1 MKKYPFSNKAMKAI
15 LAASI
20 ALSPFAAS
28 TFSTPVKVEAATND
42 AAYDLIDYLEG
53 IYSSL
58 DQKDKKAISDARA
71 EFNTI
76 SEPQWEA
83 YAKRISEK
91 GEKAPD
97 AEIKLLKDI
106 TKVFASVTV
115 LNVKEQ
121 LDAFRTNHKSDV
133 QDVFG
138 PEVTTEKLVGFITD
152 VQNNFLNRI
161 KGKDLGSTSNSQFED
176 YLTAAI
182 LDEGTKDENS
192 ALFTSFKKAV
202 NVTESIN
209 VAKDINGKI
218 DPNGKARQAL
228 VNALKTVQPPTG
240 NGGSGGSGAIDGGG
254 NVSLPGGSTT
264 VQNKGNEVITSIS
277 DAQVQGIVN
286 AITEKNNVIT
296 IKLAK
301 VTDGK
306 IAKAEIA
313 GALFTEAA
321 KKNKNTIVAIETDAA
336 VYKIPVTEIDIAS
349 LANQLGVAAKDVKIS
364 VYVNVVKA
372 DVKNSASSVV
382 EFIIQAEAG
391 DKKVPV
397 TAFSTYVERV
407 LVGTKDFSKGNSV
420 AVRVNDN
427 GTLTSLPT
435 IFDGKKATVK
445 SLTNSKYTVVENNIT
460 FKDVKENSWAKGYI
474 ETLANKLIVKGKT
487 ADGYAPADQMTR
499 AEFTVL
505 LVRALGLPA
514 EKYNNNFKDIK
525 GNEWFN
531 ENGEIMAA
539 VEHGLIEG
547 VGNGNF
553 APKEKITRAQAAV
566 MIERAMN
573 LNFVNYDKS
582 QLDSKKTVAD
592 FKDASK
598 LQAWNKKAIEA
609 VYQADIVSGRET
621 KEFDPN
627 GYTQRDEMAKILA
640 NFLTTAKLM
649 N

>member
-1 MKKYPFSNKAMKAI
+1 MKAI

-28 TFSTPVKVEAATND
+28 TFSSPVKVEAATTDYSDVN
-42 AAYDLIDYLEG
+42 ALVDYL
-53 IYSSL
+53 
-58 DQKDKKAISDARA
+58 QKLYNLVDDKQ
-71 EFNTI
+71 
-76 SEPQWEA
+76 P
-83 YAKRISEK
+83 
-91 GEKAPD
+91 
-97 AEIKLLKDI
+97 L
-106 TKVFASVTV
+106 
-115 LNVKEQ
+115 LNVKDELEIIDWEKKAKSVAKKDLTTAQ
-121 LDAFRTNHKSDV
+121 LQIIEDTLKVFSQVSFAGIKDSLDEFRKENIKV
-133 QDVFG
+133 VFG
-138 PEVTTEKLVGFITD
+138 ESVTEQQLLNYLSRIELNFFDSIKNKNIEALTNDEVMKLFKEAIIISANDAKD
-152 VQNNFLNRI
+152 V
-161 KGKDLGSTSNSQFED
+161 
-176 YLTAAI
+176 AI
-182 LDEGTKDENS
+182 LDKIEELIYIDKTISMLKDVYS
-192 ALFTSFKKAV
+192 GLG
-202 NVTESIN
+202 
-209 VAKDINGKI
+209 KDGK
-218 DPNGKARQAL
+218 DARTQIII
-228 VNALKTVQPPTG
+228 ALKKMQGENPTAPG
-240 NGGSGGSGAIDGGG
+240 GGSSSGGGGGS
-254 NVSLPGGSTT
+254 VSLPGGSTT
-264 VQNKGNEVITSIS
+264 VQNKGNEVITSIT

-321 KKNKNTIVAIETDAA
+321 KKNKNTIIAIETDAA
-336 VYKIPVTEIDIAS
+336 VYKIPVSEINVAS

-364 VYVNVVKA
+364 IYVNVVKA
-372 DVKNSASSVV
+372 DVKNSASNVV
-382 EFIIQAEAG
+382 EFLIKAESG
-391 DKKVPV
+391 DKKAAI
-397 TAFSTYVERV
+397 TAFSTYVDRV
-407 LVGTKDFSKGNSV
+407 LVGTKDFGKGNSV

-435 IFDGKKATVK
+435 VFDGKNATVK

-487 ADGYAPADQMTR
+487 ADEYAPADQMTR

-514 EKYNNNFKDIK
+514 ENYNNNFKDIK

-539 VEHGLIEG
+539 VKHGLIEG

-573 LNFVNYDKS
+573 LSFVNYDKS
-582 QLDSKKTVAD
+582 QLDSKKTIAD

-621 KEFDPN
+621 KNFDPN

-640 NFLTTAKLM
+640 NFLKTAKLM